1 MLSWRGAGVGSN
13 GVGRD
18 DIMLLL
24 DDDRIVRGASS
35 GTALDQQAMQIDQR
49 RQRRA
54 RRANGHAGAGDRIQ
68 HPGRHHNDNAGLRL
82 DVDELAA
89 GAPFAVVPPNPAPM
103 ERMPA
108 VVDLD
113 LRLDMGRMTQRLP
126 SAAGTG
132 PSPAPTP
139 AVTAPRRCTRSS
151 APPSSTAS
159 TRKPGCATS
168 LPASPMATRSAASKT
183 CFPGIGRL
191 SGRPQNPQ
199 ARTPP
204 DTENRTRSLQ
214 TVARL
219 PSPRPRPD
227 AYGCTPM

>member
-1 MLSWRGAGVGSN
+1 MLSWREAGVGSN

-35 GTALDQQAMQIDQR
+35 GTALDQQVMQIDQR

-89 GAPFAVVPPNPAPM
+89 GAPFAVLQPNPAPI

-113 LRLDMGRMTQRLP
+113 LRLDMGRTTQRLP
-126 SAAGTG
+126 SGAATG
-132 PSPAPTP
+132 PSPAATP
-139 AVTAPRRCTRSS
+139 AADAPLPST
-151 APPSSTAS
+151 PSS
-159 TRKPGCATS
+159 R
-168 LPASPMATRSAASKT
+168 
-183 CFPGIGRL
+183 
-191 SGRPQNPQ
+191 Q
-199 ARTPP
+199 AR
-204 DTENRTRSLQ
+204 
-214 TVARL
+214 
-219 PSPRPRPD
+219 
-227 AYGCTPM
+227 